1 MSRETENVL
10 LLLVGL
16 SGVMIVLTGTYTRYV
31 KASLMPWLLAGAVV
45 IALLAAAAII
55 RDIRRG
61 GPTDRHGEHHHRSR
75 MVWLLVVPVIVLTFI
90 KPPPIGAKAAETTVT
105 PVSAGA
111 SHRPFPPLPAGRA
124 PEVALP
130 DVLMRVAQDSA
141 GTLDGRLITVRG
153 FTMRDGDRVDLARVV
168 IICCAADA
176 QLARIRLG
184 GPAAAQAAAYPE
196 DSWLRVEGEVPSG
209 QNDPT
214 SRSLPEL
221 TVHSLT
227 PIAAPP
233 NTYAY

>member
-45 IALLAAAAII
+45 IALLAASAII

-105 PVSAGA
+105 PVSSGA

-184 GPAAAQAAAYPE
+184 GPAAAQAAAAQA
-196 DSWLRVEGEVPSG
+196 R
-209 QNDPT
+209 
-214 SRSLPEL
+214 
-221 TVHSLT
+221 
-227 PIAAPP
+227 
-233 NTYAY
+233 